1 MASRVAAT
9 LVGAVL
15 AAVALIGLST
25 GTNAQ
30 SSGSPTDISQPIN
43 GNDDDML
50 LLYRHTVYNN
60 YASLALG
67 EQCSMLNQLEIEA
80 LRTNIQ
86 KLAVDFRDR
95 FGFTQQQ
102 WGAMV
107 DTMAERYKR
116 EAPDCENRMARKFA
130 KDVTRD
136 IISLT
141 R

>member
-1 MASRVAAT
+1 MASRVAAS
-9 LVGAVL
+9 LAGAVL
-15 AAVALIGLST
+15 AAVALTGLPSAT
-25 GTNAQ
+25 GAQ
-30 SSGSPTDISQPIN
+30 SSGAPTDISQPIN
-43 GNDDDML
+43 AKDEDLL

-86 KLAVDFRDR
+86 KLAIDFRDR
-95 FGFTQQQ
+95 FGYTQQQ
-102 WGAMV
+102 WGSMV